1 MVGRAVAPGLLKTE
15 FGLSEKQESGGGVEV
30 AIIKLMNTSK
40 CVYWPVLFSIMS
52 E

>member
-30 AIIKLMNTSK
+30 ATHVEVCLLASFIQYN
-40 CVYWPVLFSIMS
+40 